1 MISRYESINT
11 YLNRG
16 IIEANIAYAK
26 MHQSSFSM
34 VKFGFDVDLED
45 AFFFKDLIAFIHS
58 ELGFH
63 TLLQQGVDTFVIIL
77 RDIKIHHAKK
87 VLKKLEHNIKQTF
100 KIEIKNIGI
109 TPFDARLLQK
119 PA

>member
-26 MHQSSFSM
+26 MHQSSFSI

-45 AFFFKDLIAFIHS
+45 GFFF
-58 ELGFH
+58 
-63 TLLQQGVDTFVIIL
+63 
-77 RDIKIHHAKK
+77 
-87 VLKKLEHNIKQTF
+87 
-100 KIEIKNIGI
+100 
-109 TPFDARLLQK
+109 
-119 PA
+119 